1 RAIFDPTPSENLW
14 WIYPSFARG
23 RTIMADVTPSQ
34 ATLVATRCARCQ
46 SALSESDRVTA
57 EDRVFCRTCYDILKL
72 QLRSSV
78 TSMSQDVNY
87 PMAVVGAVLGGTVGA
102 LAWWGVTVLTK
113 IGFGLV
119 AVVIGVLVGHGALR
133 FAGGKRSV
141 GLQAIAV
148 VVGALSFL
156 VAAYLV
162 NMTFINEVLAQKGQA
177 WRVPFP
183 PASPGMFYQVL
194 AVHFGVMKLV
204 FLANVVLEAGLIPR
218 PPKLTTAA

>member
-1 RAIFDPTPSENLW
+1 
-14 WIYPSFARG
+14 
-23 RTIMADVTPSQ
+23 MADARPAAATP
-34 ATLVATRCARCQ
+34 TTTRCARCQ
-46 SALSESDRVTA
+46 TALSEGDRVTA
-57 EDRVFCRTCYDILKL
+57 QDRVFCRSCYEVLKREVRRSVASISEDI
-72 QLRSSV
+72 
-78 TSMSQDVNY
+78 NY
-87 PMAVVGAVLGGTVGA
+87 PMALLGAVLGGALGV
-102 LAWWGVTVLTK
+102 LAWWGFTVLTK

-119 AVVIGVLVGHGALR
+119 AVAIGFLVGQGAAR
-133 FAGGKRSV
+133 FAGGKRSM
-141 GLQAIAV
+141 GLQVLAV

-194 AVHFGVMKLV
+194 AVNFGVMKLV
-204 FLANVVLEAGLIPR
+204 FLAIVVYEAWIIPR

>member
-1 RAIFDPTPSENLW
+1 
-14 WIYPSFARG
+14 
-23 RTIMADVTPSQ
+23 MADARPAAATP
-34 ATLVATRCARCQ
+34 TTTRCARCQ
-46 SALSESDRVTA
+46 TALSEGDRVTA
-57 EDRVFCRTCYDILKL
+57 QDRVFCRSCYEVLKRE
-72 QLRSSV
+72 LRRSV
-78 TSMSQDVNY
+78 ASMSEDINY
-87 PMAVVGAVLGGTVGA
+87 PMALLGAVLGGALGV
-102 LAWWGVTVLTK
+102 LAWWGFTVLTK

-119 AVVIGVLVGHGALR
+119 AVAIGFLVGQGAAR

-141 GLQAIAV
+141 GLQVLAV

-194 AVHFGVMKLV
+194 AVNFGVMKLV
-204 FLANVVLEAGLIPR
+204 FLAIVVYEAWIIPR
-218 PPKLTTAA
+218 PPQLTTAA